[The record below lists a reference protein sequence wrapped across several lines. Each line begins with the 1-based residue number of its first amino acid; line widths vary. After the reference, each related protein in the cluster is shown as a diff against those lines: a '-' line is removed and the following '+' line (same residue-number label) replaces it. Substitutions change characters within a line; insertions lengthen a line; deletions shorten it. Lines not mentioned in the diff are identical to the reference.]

1 MKDTR
6 FALVSTYN
14 KIKFDDGSER
24 ISLSA
29 PFIVSN
35 DGMLSK
41 TFNECRKLKL
51 PFRVIGFFNPLLL
64 NKNELLSNEV
74 LFNLGEDQDGKPIC
88 ISSPGVSFAVFR
100 DRLFECA
107 AQRGFELLYQ
117 GYNEWKKQYD
127 SKGDIQNVDENND

>member
-51 PFRVIGFFNPLLL
+51 RSV
-64 NKNELLSNEV
+64 
-74 LFNLGEDQDGKPIC
+74 
-88 ISSPGVSFAVFR
+88 
-100 DRLFECA
+100 
-107 AQRGFELLYQ
+107 
-117 GYNEWKKQYD
+117 
-127 SKGDIQNVDENND
+127 